1 MKEEDQQPFS
11 EVLNELFNQEQV
23 PVHQVF
29 RLSDML
35 PEEQERFLAAWP
47 AVEDERRREIM
58 GHLVDLAEENFSVD
72 FLPVFKL
79 GLTDTHAAVR
89 ILALDGIWD
98 ATDVRLI
105 APVLQMMQTDADLD
119 VRAAA
124 ARALAHF
131 VLLAEWGQIP
141 SRPVEPVVA
150 ALLAAYEDAETA
162 VPIKRVALEA
172 LGAASHPR
180 VHALIEEA
188 YENDDPGMQLSAI
201 FAMGNTADPRWLP
214 TILAELDNHSPDVR
228 AEAAQAAGAMGSSDA
243 IPPLAELVYDE
254 EEDVRAAAI
263 IGLGQIGGDQAQALL
278 SELLED
284 DEFEEMHELIQEALE
299 SLLLLG
305 GELDLMDYME
315 RGDDAYDDDE
325 DDDYRFD
332 EDDADEDDDYLVDL
346 DEIDLDDEDFF
357 A

>member
-1 MKEEDQQPFS
+1 MKEENQQPFS
-11 EVLNELFNQEQV
+11 EVLNELFNQEQA

-35 PEEQERFLAAWP
+35 PEDEARFLAAWP
-47 AVEDERRREIM
+47 DVDDERRREIM

-72 FLPVFKL
+72 FSLIFKL
-79 GLTDTHAAVR
+79 GLTDSLAAVR

-105 APVLQMMQTDADLD
+105 APVLRIMQTDEDLD
-119 VRAAA
+119 ARAAA

-141 SRPVEPVVA
+141 PRSVEPVVA
-150 ALLAAYEDAETA
+150 ALMAAYEDAETA
-162 VPIKRVALEA
+162 VPIKRAALEA

-180 VHALIEEA
+180 VNALIEEA
-188 YENDDPGMQLSAI
+188 YEDDDPGMQLSAI

-214 TILAELDNHSPDVR
+214 TILAELDNPSPDVR

-254 EEDVRAAAI
+254 EDDVRAAAI
-263 IGLGQIGGDQAQALL
+263 IGLGQIGGDQAQSLL

-284 DEFEEMHELIQEALE
+284 DEFEELHELIQEALE

-305 GELDLMDYME
+305 GELELFDYLE
-315 RGDDAYDDDE
+315 NRDAAYDDDE
-325 DDDYRFD
+325 DDDDGFD
-332 EDDADEDDDYLVDL
+332 EDDADDDDFDVVDL
-346 DEIDLDDEDFF
+346 DEIDLDDEDSFD
-357 A
+357 